1 MGTRAEW
8 SNDWRRAGIGFGTV
22 DSYRTHRSVAACH
35 NFVAIG
41 RRLTPWLGGE
51 LSLFLL
57 QMDEWTAEAGRSLA
71 INCNSLVIAVALTA
85 VYAVD

>member
-1 MGTRAEW
+1 MIGGVLGSDSERWTHIGLTGR
-8 SNDWRRAGIGFGTV
+8 WRR
-22 DSYRTHRSVAACH
+22 DH

-57 QMDEWTAEAGRSLA
+57 ANG
-71 INCNSLVIAVALTA
+71 
-85 VYAVD
+85 